1 MSLFLLSGQRES
13 ILTDL
18 AVKNGSQMKD
28 PYELGYAEPPVLG
41 APWLPKD
48 EQQSAYD
55 ISRQF
60 SMLTHFL
67 VGFGYALT
75 LYDSCEEWRTE
86 AINKKNRAR
95 EDGDPDGAAISAY
108 MRESAQTLYWHGIAA
123 REGALTIS
131 DFYQTMKNI
140 ERLLEN
146 CLSVGSLVNPMD
158 LASCLGQFLEE
169 FPEPKEVRNA
179 ACHQADLTY
188 STKTVMSNAF
198 GGELHDGGMHI
209 SGGSKNLCSNVGV
222 GRARYYSIHGKMLKL
237 EITES
242 TLQRLSATRD
252 RFFSL
257 FARAD
262 EAAKQR
268 MYAQPIPP
276 R

>member
-198 GGELHDGGMHI
+198 GG
-209 SGGSKNLCSNVGV
+209 GV